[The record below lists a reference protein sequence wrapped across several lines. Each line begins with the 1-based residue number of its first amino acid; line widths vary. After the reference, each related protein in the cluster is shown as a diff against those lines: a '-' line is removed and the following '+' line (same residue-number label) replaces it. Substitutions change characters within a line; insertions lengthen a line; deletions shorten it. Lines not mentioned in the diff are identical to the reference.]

1 LEATGQF
8 FRDQLAAEQSVIRT
22 ENRYRAGSYKWL
34 SWNLVIFAAEGVTYG
49 FARNFI
55 SNAIKYQNPEAETS
69 YVQFDIVV
77 DANQARIT
85 ITDNG
90 IGVEEQFVPHLFDMF
105 FRATETAEGSG
116 LGLYISEAGR
126 AAHWGLHCRYQPTR
140 HRHGVRDHAVQTIA
154 GRHGGNCVATAYK
167 RRGIR
172 IRGKSVGSAGQTARP
187 ER

>member
-116 LGLYISEAGR
+116 LGLYIVKQ
-126 AAHWGLHCRYQPTR
+126 AAQRIGGFIAVTSQLGIGTEFVITLPNQLPAVTAETVGQLHTK
-140 HRHGVRDHAVQTIA
+140 GVA
-154 GRHGGNCVATAYK
+154 
-167 RRGIR
+167 
-172 IRGKSVGSAGQTARP
+172 SV
-187 ER
+187 